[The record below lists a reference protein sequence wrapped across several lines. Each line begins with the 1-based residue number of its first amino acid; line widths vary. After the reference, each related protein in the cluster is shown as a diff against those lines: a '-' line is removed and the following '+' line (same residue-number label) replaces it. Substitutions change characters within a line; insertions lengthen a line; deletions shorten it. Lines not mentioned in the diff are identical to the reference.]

1 MKTINDLNKQQA
13 TLYRSY
19 VKANQMDVNQ
29 QAKIDAYMEQGKAGH
44 KEIIEIVE
52 LMKVNKEST
61 AKIKTQVSR
70 ASGKQKT
77 GLSLQ
82 GLGKDDDV
90 IIAPKKVSTK
100 PAKDKQE
107 VAEKAPKPEDS
118 VEPNTQS
125 ITHEQAWDFV
135 EKYYTL
141 DEVLALVGAVK
152 ARQTPEEIEEQ
163 KAKTKAR
170 NRAFIKQANKNLSSK
185 EKAKK
190 IVNA

>member
-1 MKTINDLNKQQA
+1 MNKTINDLNKQQA

-29 QAKIDAYMEQGKAGH
+29 QAQIDAYMDKGKAGH
-44 KEIIEIVE
+44 KEIIGIVE
-52 LMKVNKEST
+52 LMKVNNEST

-82 GLGKDDDV
+82 GLGKDDNV
-90 IIAPKKVSTK
+90 IIAPKKDSTK

-118 VEPNTQS
+118 VEANTKS
-125 ITHEQAWDFV
+125 ITHDQAWEFV
-135 EKYYTL
+135 EKYFTL
-141 DEVLALVGAVK
+141 DEVEALRGAVK
-152 ARQTPEEIEEQ
+152 ARI
-163 KAKTKAR
+163 A
-170 NRAFIKQANKNLSSK
+170 
-185 EKAKK
+185 EKVKK
-190 IVNA
+190 IIAA

>member
-1 MKTINDLNKQQA
+1 MNTINDLNKAQA

-29 QAKIDAYMEQGKAGH
+29 QAKIDAYMDQGKEGH
-44 KEIIEIVE
+44 AEILGIVE
-52 LMKVNKEST
+52 LMKVNNEST

-70 ASGKQKT
+70 ASGKQKS

-82 GLGKDDDV
+82 GLGKDDV
-90 IIAPKKVSTK
+90 AVIAPKKDSTK
-100 PAKDKQE
+100 PSKDKQE

-125 ITHEQAWDFV
+125 ITHDQAWEFV

-141 DEVLALVGAVK
+141 DEVEALRGAVK
-152 ARQTPEEIEEQ
+152 ARI
-163 KAKTKAR
+163 A
-170 NRAFIKQANKNLSSK
+170 
-185 EKAKK
+185 EKVKK
-190 IVNA
+190 IIAA

>member
-82 GLGKDDDV
+82 GLGKDDTA
-90 IIAPKKVSTK
+90 IIAPKKDSTK
-100 PAKDKQE
+100 ATKDKQE

-118 VEPNTQS
+118 VEANTQS
-125 ITHEQAWDFV
+125 ITHEQAWEFV
-135 EKYYTL
+135 EKYFTL
-141 DEVLALVGAVK
+141 DEVDALRGAVQ
-152 ARQTPEEIEEQ
+152 ARI
-163 KAKTKAR
+163 
-170 NRAFIKQANKNLSSK
+170 S
-185 EKAKK
+185 EKVKG
-190 IVNA
+190 IINAA

>member
-1 MKTINDLNKQQA
+1 MNKTINDLNKQQA

-29 QAKIDAYMEQGKAGH
+29 QAQIDAYMDKGKAGH
-44 KEIIEIVE
+44 KEIIGIVE
-52 LMKVNKEST
+52 LMKVNNEST

-82 GLGKDDDV
+82 GLGKDDNV
-90 IIAPKKVSTK
+90 IIAPKKDSTK

-118 VEPNTQS
+118 VEANTKS
-125 ITHEQAWDFV
+125 FDFD
-135 EKYYTL
+135 EL
-141 DEVLALVGAVK
+141 DKVFIAMATDQQKVMIKHLTKLMNATTKLRLA
-152 ARQTPEEIEEQ
+152 
-163 KAKTKAR
+163 
-170 NRAFIKQANKNLSSK
+170 S
-185 EKAKK
+185 
-190 IVNA
+190 

>member
-1 MKTINDLNKQQA
+1 MNTINDLNKAQA

-29 QAKIDAYMEQGKAGH
+29 QAKINAYMEQGKAGH

-70 ASGKQKT
+70 ASSKQKT

-82 GLGKDDDV
+82 GLGKDDV
-90 IIAPKKVSTK
+90 AVIAPKQANT
-100 PAKDKQE
+100 KDKQE

-118 VEPNTQS
+118 VEPNTKS
-125 ITHEQAWDFV
+125 ITHEQAWEFV
-135 EKYYTL
+135 EKYFTL
-141 DEVLALVGAVK
+141 DEVDALRGAVQ
-152 ARQTPEEIEEQ
+152 ARI
-163 KAKTKAR
+163 
-170 NRAFIKQANKNLSSK
+170 S
-185 EKAKK
+185 EKVKG
-190 IVNA
+190 IINAA

>member
-19 VKANQMDVNQ
+19 VKANQLEVNQ

-82 GLGKDDDV
+82 GLGKDDDA
-90 IIAPKKVSTK
+90 IIAPKKDSTK
-100 PAKDKQE
+100 ATKDKQE

-118 VEPNTQS
+118 VEANTQS
-125 ITHEQAWDFV
+125 ITHEQAWEFV
-135 EKYYTL
+135 EKYFTL
-141 DEVLALVGAVK
+141 DEVDALRGAVQ
-152 ARQTPEEIEEQ
+152 ARI
-163 KAKTKAR
+163 
-170 NRAFIKQANKNLSSK
+170 S
-185 EKAKK
+185 EKVKG
-190 IVNA
+190 IINAA

>member
-1 MKTINDLNKQQA
+1 MNTINDLNKAQA

-70 ASGKQKT
+70 ASSKQKT

-82 GLGKDDDV
+82 GLGKDDV
-90 IIAPKKVSTK
+90 AVIAPKQANT
-100 PAKDKQE
+100 KDKQE
-107 VAEKAPKPEDS
+107 VAQKAPKPEDS
-118 VEPNTQS
+118 VEPNTKS
-125 ITHEQAWDFV
+125 ITHEQAWEFV
-135 EKYYTL
+135 EKYFTL
-141 DEVLALVGAVK
+141 DEVDALRGAVQ
-152 ARQTPEEIEEQ
+152 ARI
-163 KAKTKAR
+163 
-170 NRAFIKQANKNLSSK
+170 S
-185 EKAKK
+185 EKVKG
-190 IVNA
+190 IINAA

>member
-1 MKTINDLNKQQA
+1 MNTINDLNKAQA

-70 ASGKQKT
+70 ASSKQKT

-82 GLGKDDDV
+82 GLGKDDV
-90 IIAPKKVSTK
+90 AVIAPKQANT
-100 PAKDKQE
+100 KDKQE
-107 VAEKAPKPEDS
+107 VAQKAPKPEDS
-118 VEPNTQS
+118 VEANTKS
-125 ITHEQAWDFV
+125 ITHEQAWEFV
-135 EKYYTL
+135 EKYFTL
-141 DEVLALVGAVK
+141 DEVDALRGAVQ
-152 ARQTPEEIEEQ
+152 ARI
-163 KAKTKAR
+163 
-170 NRAFIKQANKNLSSK
+170 S
-185 EKAKK
+185 EKVKG
-190 IVNA
+190 IINAA

>member
-1 MKTINDLNKQQA
+1 MNTINDLNKAQA

-29 QAKIDAYMEQGKAGH
+29 QAQIDAYMDKGKAGH
-44 KEIIEIVE
+44 KEIIGIVE
-52 LMKVNKEST
+52 LMKVNNEST

-82 GLGKDDDV
+82 GLGKDDNV
-90 IIAPKKVSTK
+90 IIAPKKDSTK

-118 VEPNTQS
+118 VEANTKS
-125 ITHEQAWDFV
+125 ITHDQAWEFV
-135 EKYYTL
+135 EKYFTL
-141 DEVLALVGAVK
+141 DEVEALRGAVK
-152 ARQTPEEIEEQ
+152 ARI
-163 KAKTKAR
+163 A
-170 NRAFIKQANKNLSSK
+170 
-185 EKAKK
+185 EKVKK
-190 IVNA
+190 IIAA